1 MERRL
6 RKGRDCQAH
15 VPATPTSVAFSP
27 SLYNEIP
34 EGRGEGWHVQNIVA
48 SLGSNT
54 PSRAVRAGQGARR
67 MKFGRRA
74 EAQMSCLSSRPR
86 TPLVLWRRK
95 PMRNEVA
102 SPSRLVVPLDTLET
116 STGLKPP
123 LHETSEVD
131 GRITGTWTKRLASRC
146 QQLWWQSESQSLTR
160 RSICRWAQVRMAVS
174 SEGLRY
180 SHVSAGGRLAVPDD
194 TGVMPSGLG
203 SSLGDSLSQG
213 LRNAAASPTLGNVM
227 MRKALGDSSLKRPPG
242 QQGKWTEGILAGR
255 PVGSTVAQLG
265 DHLGRLVTT
274 PGDDGFVPAPGLA

>member
-1 MERRL
+1 MSTRAKTRFWKRGMGRTPFLARHRQAVYSFIHGAATQERARL
-6 RKGRDCQAH
+6 QGPCTCHSHKCGLF
-15 VPATPTSVAFSP
+15 T
-27 SLYNEIP
+27 NEIP

-86 TPLVLWRRK
+86 TPLVLWRRR

-102 SPSRLVVPLDTLET
+102 SPSRLVVPLDTLEM

-131 GRITGTWTKRLASRC
+131 GRVTGTWTKRIASRC

-160 RSICRWAQVRMAVS
+160 RSIRRWAQVRMAVS

-203 SSLGDSLSQG
+203 SRLGDSLSQG
-213 LRNAAASPTLGNVM
+213 LRNAAASPTLGM
-227 MRKALGDSSLKRPPG
+227 
-242 QQGKWTEGILAGR
+242 
-255 PVGSTVAQLG
+255 
-265 DHLGRLVTT
+265 
-274 PGDDGFVPAPGLA
+274 